1 MFALFN
7 RPNSPASPLGASL
20 PNAPG
25 PQRGREQPELFPM
38 NASARALITARGT
51 MREDAA
57 ARGMRGERWQ
67 LAMEPRERLPGG
79 PAGTQA
85 LLWALRVRSLT
96 TLRVQSSQQLWE
108 AAFGKGKTS
117 SSGSQTVARL
127 VAGGFRPLPRCLLCD
142 EANYRPLRVSVSS
155 SVKCKC

>member
-1 MFALFN
+1 MFD
-7 RPNSPASPLGASL
+7 RPNLPASPLGASL

-25 PQRGREQPELFPM
+25 PQRGRAQPELFPM

-79 PAGTQA
+79 PPGPRLCSGPFA
-85 LLWALRVRSLT
+85 LEVSRRFAFSLHNSSGRPHSGRERPRVQEARRSLGWSRVDFDPSPAVCCVMRRT
-96 TLRVQSSQQLWE
+96 TDLSEFPS
-108 AAFGKGKTS
+108 
-117 SSGSQTVARL
+117 
-127 VAGGFRPLPRCLLCD
+127 PP
-142 EANYRPLRVSVSS
+142 P
-155 SVKCKC
+155 